1 MEKLYIINK
10 SKEEAFVTVAPLH
23 NKSTFELVCLEEDQ
37 EKPLMVF
44 KTQ

>member
-23 NKSTFELVCLEEDQ
+23 NKSPFELVCLEEDQ